1 MTDEPTANAPEA
13 PEVTETQP
21 EGTQEVFDREYVEK
35 LRKESATYRTKL
47 RQLEEAAEQAK
58 KEAER
63 AKMDDLQKLQAELED
78 ARKAAQEKDQLL
90 RRERDARALTGRVV
104 DVDAALRLLDDD
116 FRNDDGVDVDAFL
129 EKYAFL
135 IPPSATQ
142 VAEPEPVRRA
152 PAANATQAP
161 GAGPL
166 KPDDFRGKPIDWVR
180 ANLHRLKE

>member
-1 MTDEPTANAPEA
+1 MSTETTVLEPEA
-13 PEVTETQP
+13 NETTEQQP
-21 EGTQEVFDREYVEK
+21 ADEQASFDREYVEK
-35 LRKESATYRTKL
+35 LRKEAATYRTKL
-47 RQLEEAAEQAK
+47 RHMEEATQAAQ

-90 RRERDARALTGRVV
+90 RRERDARALTGKVV

-116 FRNDDGVDVDAFL
+116 FRTDDGVDVDAFL
-129 EKYAFL
+129 KKYAFMT
-135 IPPSATQ
+135 AQ
-142 VAEPEPVRRA
+142 VPAAEPEAPRRT
-152 PAANATQAP
+152 PAANATQTP